1 MDLEIRRKCRNKVAY
16 GLPRM
21 KWGALMEVSAQ
32 KLGDK
37 LLALGAWRIIGDV
50 RGIWTT
56 IANWIRE
63 ILGVS
68 KGPFGGRKG
77 DWWWS
82 SEVQDKVEA
91 RKVAYLKLVECKDK
105 EEKRTNR
112 KRYKDAKKEAKLAV
126 IVAKTATF
134 VLLYKKLRGKLGDK
148 ELYRLAKVRE
158 MKAYDLDQVN
168 CIKDEEGR
176 LLLDEALIRQKWQT
190 YFHKLLNDEGDR
202 NIVLGDLENSESH
215 RNFGYCRH
223 IKVAEVL
230 GATHKMIMG
239 RSTGPDE
246 ILVEFW
252 KCVGRAGLEWLT
264 GLFYVIFM
272 TKKMPYEWRWS
283 TMVSLYK
290 NKGDIQNYNNY
301 QGLKPLSH
309 TMKVWEMVVEMW
321 VRRIV
326 FISEN
331 QFGFIPGR
339 PTT

>member
-223 IKVAEVL
+223 IKVAEYRECKRDLHMVFIDLEKAYDKVSKEVL
-230 GATHKMIMG
+230 WRCLEDRGFVDAYIRAIQYMYEGATTRVRTVGGESEYFPGVMG
-239 RSTGPDE
+239 CTLALNDRCADMPHSRGGS
-246 ILVEFW
+246 V
-252 KCVGRAGLEWLT
+252 VH
-264 GLFYVIFM
+264 VVMQM
-272 TKKMPYEWRWS
+272 T
-283 TMVSLYK
+283 LY
-290 NKGDIQNYNNY
+290 
-301 QGLKPLSH
+301 
-309 TMKVWEMVVEMW
+309 
-321 VRRIV
+321 
-326 FISEN
+326 
-331 QFGFIPGR
+331 
-339 PTT
+339 